1 MTLVQDPLEQ
11 VLTAIQQRWGPDALR
26 PLGELSTQQIPLPT
40 GFTALDDLVSGWPR
54 GRLSLV
60 TGGPTAGLT
69 TLGLHALAAAQREDR
84 PALIVDVGRTL
95 DPASAVRCGVDL
107 DQVLLFHPAA
117 GTLGLSLVRDVVA
130 CGGSGIILLDASLSD
145 GRSRQTPMP
154 TRDLQALA
162 AALPR
167 TRWVVLCLSAS
178 RDPLARAAASYA
190 GLRLHV
196 EREGWLQDGQDIT
209 GCAVRVTV
217 RQHPSV
223 PPGQSA
229 RLTLVFDAPVSGE
242 SA

>member
-40 GFTALDDLVSGWPR
+40 GFTALDELVGGWPR

-60 TGGPTAGLT
+60 TGGPTAGLI

-95 DPASAVRCGVDL
+95 DPASAVRCDVDL
-107 DQVLLFHPAA
+107 EQVLLVHPPA

-145 GRSRQTPMP
+145 VRPQQTPMP
-154 TRDLQALA
+154 TRNLQTLA
-162 AALPR
+162 SALPR
-167 TRWVVLCLSAS
+167 TRWVVLCLAAS
-178 RDPLARAAASYA
+178 SDPFARAAASYA

-196 EREGWLQDGQDIT
+196 EREAWRRDGRDIT

-223 PPGQSA
+223 PPGRFS
-229 RLTLVFDAPVSGE
+229 RLTLSFSGSLPE
-242 SA
+242 SFA